1 LKKRQREK
9 MDSNHNL
16 TKQVVIIGAGIAGL
30 ATAYTLQERAR
41 AEGLSIRYM
50 LLESSAKLGGKIVTD
65 QPEGCVIEGGPD
77 SFLAQK
83 PWAAQLAQALGLEQ
97 DLIGTNQEQKKLF
110 VVNRGRLTPM
120 PDGVMLIIPTRFMPF
135 ITTTLI
141 SWPGKIRMGMDFFI
155 PRRKDDSDESIG
167 NFIRRRLGKEALEK
181 IAEPLMSGIHVSD
194 PEQQSLLGTFPR
206 FRALENQHGSLI
218 RGMLAQQ
225 RAARS
230 NRKVVPTS
238 DKSSWKSSVFVS
250 LRGGMK
256 QLVQALEKSLEQN
269 QIQTGCTVTKILPLP
284 EGGYRISTAKG
295 ETLRADAVVLATP
308 AFISSS
314 LVSGFSTELASALKT
329 IRYVS
334 TATVSLAFRKSD
346 VGNPL
351 HGVGF
356 IIPRRENRRIS
367 ACTIS
372 STKFSYRAPQDQI
385 LLRCFLGGPG
395 HEEVVEHSDA
405 QIIADARAEL
415 ETLLG
420 IHAEPILARVYRWVK
435 GNAQYDVGHLERVKE
450 IHTMC
455 AETPGLFLTGS
466 AYEGIGVPDCIHQGQ
481 QAAEKV
487 LEYLQEQEQHSLFAV
502 STGQ

>member
-1 LKKRQREK
+1 

-16 TKQVVIIGAGIAGL
+16 IKQVVIVGGGIAGL

-41 AEGLSIRYM
+41 AEGLPIAYT
-50 LLESSAKLGGKIVTD
+50 LLESSPNLGGKIVTD
-65 QPEGCVIEGGPD
+65 REDGFVIEGGPD

-110 VVNRGRLTPM
+110 VVHRGRLTPM

-135 ITTTLI
+135 ITSSLI

-155 PRRKDDSDESIG
+155 PRRKDDADESVG

-194 PEQQSLLGTFPR
+194 PEMQSLLGTFPR
-206 FRALENQHGSLI
+206 FRTLEKQHGSLI
-218 RGMLAQQ
+218 RGMLAQR

-230 NRKVVPTS
+230 NGETASTS
-238 DKSSWKSSVFVS
+238 EKNSWKSSVFVS
-250 LRGGMK
+250 FRGGMR
-256 QLVQALEKSLEQN
+256 QLVQALEKSLKED
-269 QIQTGCTVTKILPLP
+269 QIKTSCPVTEILPLP
-284 EGGYRISTAKG
+284 EGGYQVSTAKG
-295 ETLRADAVVLATP
+295 ETLHADAVVMATP
-308 AFISSS
+308 AFVSS
-314 LVSGFSTELASALKT
+314 LLVSDFAPELSSALKT

-334 TATVSLAFRKSD
+334 TATVSLAFRKSE

-351 HGVGF
+351 NGVGF

-367 ACTIS
+367 ACTIN
-372 STKFSYRAPQDQI
+372 STKFSSRAAEGQI

-395 HEEVVEHSDA
+395 HEDVVEHSDTE
-405 QIIADARAEL
+405 IIADVRAEL
-415 ETLLG
+415 EALMG
-420 IHAEPILARVYRWVK
+420 IRAEPILTRVYRWIK
-435 GNAQYDVGHLERVKE
+435 GNAQYDVDHLERVKKM
-450 IHTMC
+450 HTMC
-455 AETPGLFLTGS
+455 AEIPGLFLTGS

-487 LEYLQEQEQHSLFAV
+487 LVFLKEQDRRTQFAV
-502 STGQ
+502 TTGQ